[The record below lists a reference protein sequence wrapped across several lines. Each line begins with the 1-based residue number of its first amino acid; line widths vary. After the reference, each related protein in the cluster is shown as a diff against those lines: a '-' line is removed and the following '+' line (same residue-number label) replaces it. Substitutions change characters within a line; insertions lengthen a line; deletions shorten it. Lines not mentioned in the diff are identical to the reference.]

1 MRLAASSNVEAEQT
15 VLVIDDTPDVIR
27 LVSGILKEHYR
38 VKVATSGERGLE
50 VAASSPPDLVLLDV
64 VMPEVD
70 GYETCRRL
78 KAQAETRDIPVIF
91 LTARLQDD
99 DESLGLSI
107 GAADYIKKPITPS
120 ILLARVGTQ
129 LRLKH
134 ATDLLRDQ
142 NRLLE
147 AAVAERTRELR
158 ETNEALARFV
168 PNQFLAQLG
177 RSNIRDVEIGH
188 HVHSDMTV
196 MFCDV
201 RGYTTLAESM
211 TPREAF
217 SFINEHLNSV
227 GPLIREHYGLVAQFY
242 GDGVMAI
249 FPRSPADAVRAAVT
263 MQKTVDD
270 RNERRIAEGRPPIQ
284 IGIGLNAGPLTIGV
298 IGDGERADTG
308 VVGDTVNSAA
318 RMEGLTKTYG
328 VRIVAAGLVLEG
340 LDGEFEKRFLDR
352 VQVRGRRQRVAVY
365 DVFEGDEASRR
376 ALKNQTLSTFNAGL
390 EHFEAERYVD
400 ALKCFGDVLDVMPD
414 DRATQIYLERCAR
427 CLLDPETA
435 S

>member
-1 MRLAASSNVEAEQT
+1 MEAEQT
-15 VLVIDDTPDVIR
+15 VLIIDDTPDMLR

-38 VKVATSGERGLE
+38 VKVATGGERGLD
-50 VAASSPPDLVLLDV
+50 VAVSSPPDLVLLDV

-70 GYETCRRL
+70 GYETCKRL
-78 KAQAETRDIPVIF
+78 KARPETRDVPVIF
-91 LTARLQDD
+91 LTSRHDD
-99 DESLGLSI
+99 EDESLGLAI
-107 GAADYIKKPITPS
+107 GAADYIRKPITPS

-147 AAVAERTRELR
+147 AAVAERTRELSD
-158 ETNEALARFV
+158 TNDALARFV
-168 PNQFLAQLG
+168 PNQFLAELG
-177 RSNIRDVEIGH
+177 RSNIRAVEIGD

-201 RGYTTLAESM
+201 RSYTTLAEQM

-227 GPLIREHYGLVAQFY
+227 GPVVREHFGLVAQFY

-249 FPRSPADAVRAAVT
+249 FPRSPADAVRAAVN
-263 MQKTVDD
+263 MQKTVDE
-270 RNERRIAEGRPPIQ
+270 RNTLRLAQGRPAIR

-298 IGDGERADTG
+298 IGDGQRADTG

-328 VRIVAAGLVLEG
+328 VRIVAAELVLEG
-340 LDGEFEKRFLDR
+340 LQGELEMRFLDR
-352 VQVRGRRQRVAVY
+352 VQVRGRQQQVAVY
-365 DVFEGDEASRR
+365 DVFEGDESERR
-376 ALKNQTLSTFNAGL
+376 ALKNQTLSAFNAGL
-390 EHFEAERYVD
+390 GHFAASRYVD
-400 ALKCFGDVLDVMPD
+400 ALKCFGDVLGVMPD
-414 DRATQIYLERCAR
+414 DRTTQLYLERSAR
-427 CLLDPETA
+427 CLLEPRRTEA
-435 S
+435 SGESRP